1 MSIIQTYMYTVE
13 LSTYL
18 NIYICEYTYVDA
30 NIHTALVW
38 RCLFCSGLP
47 PRFLLSHL
55 RHQRVQF
62 PSINGTGGVLFVS
75 LPVLNV
81 ARLVH
86 SRCLAPLFGMGFH
99 WRLLLRVHSDAF
111 YSSLKTALF
120 SHARVGSSSEYSN
133 LEEAPY
139 KST

>member
-1 MSIIQTYMYTVE
+1 MEVPFFAPG
-13 LSTYL
+13 YL
-18 NIYICEYTYVDA
+18 RDFYYPTLGTRGCSSLRSME
-30 NIHTALVW
+30 
-38 RCLFCSGLP
+38 RC
-47 PRFLLSHL
+47 
-55 RHQRVQF
+55 
-62 PSINGTGGVLFVS
+62 VLFVS
-75 LPVLNV
+75 LPVLNL